1 MSQQIEI
8 QAIVIDDEMYPRAK
22 LDEDAI
28 DEYARLMKDETDF
41 PPIVVFHHGKE
52 YWLADGR
59 HRLEAARRIGHKK
72 IMANV
77 RKGSRRD
84 ALFCAVRANAAHGI
98 RRSNADKR
106 KAVQLLLDDP
116 EWRQWAVSRIAKT
129 CNVSWDL
136 AEAVRKA
143 YLPEPEDSERLVQR
157 GGTVFRQK
165 KRGKK
170 NPQTPVRLVNEM
182 VKLAGEARL
191 MAVESDR
198 RIDPLARTA
207 RLGTWPVSAGY
218 ERRTEAASRWD
229 YEGRGSLPCP
239 WQEVAKR
246 RRQEMGLE

>member
-1 MSQQIEI
+1 MEIAVSQQIEI
-8 QAIVIDDEMYPRAK
+8 QTIVTDEEMYPRAK
-22 LDEDAI
+22 LDEGAI
-28 DEYARLMKDETDF
+28 DEYARLMKDGTDF
-41 PPIVVFHHGKE
+41 PPIVVFRHRRKH
-52 YWLADGR
+52 WLADGR
-59 HRLEAARRIGHKK
+59 HRLEAARRIGQKE
-72 IMANV
+72 IMADV

-84 ALFCAVRANAAHGI
+84 ALLYAVGANAAHGI

-170 NPQTPVRLVNEM
+170 SPQTPVRLINEM
-182 VKLAGEARL
+182 VKLAGESPTHGRR
-191 MAVESDR
+191 VGYTDR
-198 RIDPLARTA
+198 S
-207 RLGTWPVSAGY
+207 GQSNFH
-218 ERRTEAASRWD
+218 ASPTDW
-229 YEGRGSLPCP
+229 S
-239 WQEVAKR
+239 V
-246 RRQEMGLE
+246 